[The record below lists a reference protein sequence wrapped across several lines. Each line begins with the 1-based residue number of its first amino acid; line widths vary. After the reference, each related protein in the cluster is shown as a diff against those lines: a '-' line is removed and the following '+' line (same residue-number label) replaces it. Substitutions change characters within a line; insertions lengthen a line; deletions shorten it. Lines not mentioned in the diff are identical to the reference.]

1 MKYFSSLFILIAL
14 LTVGTVKAQPSSK
27 LNGTS
32 YTFVMKDAV
41 NGGEETFDQITFT
54 NNQVSS
60 QSFSKTGYSSSKFI
74 EKNGVNTSNFE
85 FTLSNPSEG
94 SRLYKGKVEGNTIDG
109 TILITNKNG
118 TQVTYAFRGM
128 TTAEWQRTQE
138 MKKANNKN

>member
-1 MKYFSSLFILIAL
+1 MKYISSLFVLIAL
-14 LTVGTVKAQPSSK
+14 FTVGTVKAQPSSK

-41 NGGEETFDQITFT
+41 NGGEELFDQITFT

-60 QSFSKTGYSSSKFI
+60 QTFSKAGYSSSKFI

-85 FTLSNPSEG
+85 FTLSSANEG
-94 SRLYKGKVEGNTIDG
+94 TRLYRGKVEGTNIDG
-109 TILITNKNG
+109 TIIITGKNG
-118 TQVTYAFRGM
+118 AQVTYAFRGM
-128 TTAEWQRTQE
+128 TTAEWNRTQE